1 MLKENSIVKVH
12 IYGTDGK
19 EINTNLSNMAFTVYK
34 KAGKLGIGWNVN
46 ESPYMNGGDRFT
58 PLDTFAPSVQFE
70 STETGKRYY
79 FDQITKKIQEV

>member
-19 EINTNLSNMAFTVYK
+19 EINTNLSDIAFTVYK
-34 KAGKLGIGWNVN
+34 KTGKLGIDWNVN

-58 PLDTFAPSVQFE
+58 PFETFTPSVEFE
-70 STETGKRYY
+70 NIDTGCRYY
-79 FDQITKKIQEV
+79 FCILSNRIKEA